1 MKQKDQHLKQRKKYT
16 VAVCIG
22 VFTDEWCKHMI
33 LSMFVLSIVVAKSYF
48 SCVLTFRVACTGN

>member
-1 MKQKDQHLKQRKKYT
+1 MKQKDQHLKQRKKYI

-48 SCVLTFRVACTGN
+48 SCV